1 MAEDS
6 IIPEISRFYSKI
18 ARPYDLFA
26 GSPLFTGLRAD
37 AVSALG
43 LSPDDRVL
51 EIGCG
56 TGGNIPVLEEWLGPA
71 GTYLGLDA
79 SRGMLRRAAGRNP
92 RFQTSFVQADAGD
105 PPLASRFDAILVT
118 FVSGVLP
125 DPGAAV
131 EKWLSLLRPG
141 GRLVLL
147 DAAGR
152 PDSSGPLDWGFDAF
166 VRMAAPP
173 GTRRRTERSPGAVLV
188 DRVES
193 THETLAREG
202 TLLESRERWFGFVR
216 LGVAT
221 VE

>member
-6 IIPEISRFYSKI
+6 PIPEIGRFYSKI
-18 ARPYDLFA
+18 ARPYDIFA

-37 AVSALG
+37 AVSALT
-43 LSPDDRVL
+43 LSADDRLL

-56 TGGNIPVLEEWLGPA
+56 TGGNIPVLEEWVGPA
-71 GTYLGLDA
+71 GTYVGVDA
-79 SRGMLRRAAGRNP
+79 SRGMLRRAAARNP
-92 RFQTSFVQADAGD
+92 RFQTSFVQADASD
-105 PPLASRFDAILVT
+105 PPLRSTFDAILVT

-125 DPGAAV
+125 DPGEAV
-131 EKWLSLLRPG
+131 EEWLSLLRPG

-152 PDSSGPLDWGFDAF
+152 PDSTGPLDRGFDAF

-173 GTRRRTERSPGAVLV
+173 GTRRRTDGSPGSVLV

-193 THETLAREG
+193 AHETVAREG
-202 TLLESRERWFGFVR
+202 TLLDSRERWFGFVR
-216 LGVAT
+216 LSVAT
-221 VE
+221 VG